1 MLFPMENNNAFTY
14 EYEVRAYE
22 ADVTGR
28 ASLPALCRYLED
40 AAGRNAVELGFG
52 MAELSEKNCTWV
64 LSRLHFEITRR
75 PPMNRP
81 VKVQTWPAGTD
92 RLFALREFRLFD
104 EEDNFLMSAS
114 SAWMILDLERR
125 RPLRPLPF
133 FENIT
138 LPEMEEEP
146 LVPEKLEPPRDRE
159 RTGALTVP
167 FSSLDINNHVN
178 NVAYL
183 NWALDSLK
191 QGFLQQN
198 QIIRGDINY
207 LAETFQGD
215 HLEILQSEPEEG
227 VIFLTLVRGETE
239 ICHIR
244 LGYVP
249 R

>member
-1 MLFPMENNNAFTY
+1 MLFFMDNKKTFTY

-22 ADVTGR
+22 ADVSGR
-28 ASLPALCRYLED
+28 ASLPSLCRYLED

-52 MAELSEKNCTWV
+52 MEELSRQNCTWV

-75 PPMNRP
+75 PSLNRP
-81 VKVQTWPAGTD
+81 VAVQTWPAGTD

-104 EEDNFLMSAS
+104 EEENFLMTAS

-125 RPLRPLPF
+125 RPLRPQPF
-133 FENIT
+133 FDNIP
-138 LPEMEEEP
+138 LPERDEDP
-146 LVPEKLEPPRDRE
+146 LVPEKLDPPGNGE
-159 RTGALTVP
+159 KTGSLAVP

-183 NWALDSLK
+183 NWALDHLK

-198 QIIRGDINY
+198 RIIRGDINY
-207 LAETFQGD
+207 LAEAFQGD
-215 HLEILQSEPEEG
+215 NLDIFQSEPEKG
-227 VIFLTLVRGETE
+227 VIFLTLRRGETE

-244 LGYVP
+244 LGYTL